1 MVATKNSTAKTAK
14 TTKTATK
21 AAEGKAPEKEN
32 AQTQAAENP
41 EQITQP
47 QAAENTTAESG
58 STVEPQPS
66 QPSPGSEEKSPAAG
80 GGEDDDTQH
89 PQAQSEIQASPDPDA
104 PKEAEDVKRIAV
116 KAMTPRFRRAGFEF
130 SPRERILDVRKLT
143 EEQLNAILEEPRLA
157 VRPVGQ
163 ED

>member
-32 AQTQAAENP
+32 TQA
-41 EQITQP
+41 
-47 QAAENTTAESG
+47 QAADAAQDTNQVNDSADAKDSTEVKENTESKDTA
-58 STVEPQPS
+58 
-66 QPSPGSEEKSPAAG
+66 GSEQAAPADNG
-80 GGEDDDTQH
+80 GDNDDTQH
-89 PQAQSEIQASPDPDA
+89 PQAQSENQADPDA
-104 PKEAEDVKRIAV
+104 PKEAEEVKRIAV

-130 SPRERILDVRKLT
+130 SPREQIIDVRKLT
-143 EEQLNAILEEPRLA
+143 EEQLQAIMEEPRLA